1 MTPRCTCLMAE
12 KLIFSLPPVRVDQ
25 PMYLALTQFA
35 AAPGVDRSV
44 GYVVREAVRE
54 YLAAHG
60 VIVPE
65 HEPTAKQCPV
75 SQCDARK
82 AGE

>member
-1 MTPRCTCLMAE
+1 MPE
-12 KLIFSLPPVRVDQ
+12 KLIFTLPSVRIDQ
-25 PMYLALTQFA
+25 PLYMAVTQFA
-35 AAPGVDRSV
+35 SAPGVDRSV
-44 GYVVREAVRE
+44 GHVVREAVRD

-60 VIVPE
+60 VIVPDE
-65 HEPTAKQCPV
+65 SPTAKQCGV